1 MGGATTGGVIG
12 AGGGPTNTGGTVTAT
27 GGYVSTGGLSGSGGF
42 ATGGVGTGGVGTGG
56 LPGSGGTGSGGIG
69 SGGVGTGGVGT
80 GGGTGGAGTG
90 GGTSGD
96 CYCRGADPTSDSATK
111 NGPYTPMSYTSGMR
125 DGPSYGAATIYYPTG
140 DAAPPFA
147 GIVICPGFTAL
158 QSSIAG
164 WGPFLASH
172 GIVTMTIDTNTTGD
186 SVVQRSDALMDALT
200 TLKAEN
206 TRDGSPIK
214 GKLSAD
220 RFGLAGWSMGGGG
233 TWIASAK
240 NKGTITTAMSFAGH
254 IVTAPGGVQA
264 AAGLSIPT
272 MFFAG
277 GTDSPIL
284 GGGNQSQDVYAL
296 IPETVPKI
304 LYQIAALGHD
314 VANNPTNNS
323 GAVGRYGLSF
333 EKVFLEK
340 DERYRQFLLP
350 AGPGNNDWKTTVK

>member
-1 MGGATTGGVIG
+1 
-12 AGGGPTNTGGTVTAT
+12 
-27 GGYVSTGGLSGSGGF
+27 
-42 ATGGVGTGGVGTGG
+42 
-56 LPGSGGTGSGGIG
+56 
-69 SGGVGTGGVGT
+69 
-80 GGGTGGAGTG
+80 
-90 GGTSGD
+90 
-96 CYCRGADPTSDSATK
+96 
-111 NGPYTPMSYTSGMR
+111 MSYTSGMR
-125 DGPSYGAATIYYPTG
+125 DGPAYGAATIYYPTG

-158 QSSIAG
+158 QNSIAG

-200 TLKAEN
+200 TLKGEN
-206 TRDGSPIK
+206 TRQGSPIM

-240 NKGTITTAMSFAGH
+240 NGTAVTTAMSFAGH
-254 IVTAPGGVQA
+254 IVTAPGGAQA

-272 MFFAG
+272 FFFVG
-277 GTDSPIL
+277 GTDTAIL
-284 GGGNQSQDVYAL
+284 GGGGQSQSVYAL
-296 IPETVPKI
+296 IPESVPKA

-314 VANNPTNNS
+314 VANSPKNNS
-323 GAVGRYGLSF
+323 GAVGRYGLAF

-340 DERYRQFLLP
+340 DERYRKFLLTP
-350 AGPGNNDWKTTVK
+350 GPGNNDWKSTIK